1 MKTEKR
7 LDGMRRLCLILASI
21 LLSVSMVTFRIPES
35 AAQQER
41 PMIDPGPR
49 RPMMM
54 PMMELG
60 GPGRIEERGLIA
72 MLHIWETYFFLQ
84 KGPLK
89 LTEDQV
95 ARIDSILN
103 DQRRYIVQKTA
114 DQRILLIDI
123 EQLLIKEPYDL
134 KKVEEKVKALEDLN
148 VEITMAEVQTLG
160 KALAVLTPEQQQKML
175 AIFRESRFT
184 GPYGT

>member
-1 MKTEKR
+1 M
-7 LDGMRRLCLILASI
+7 GVVLAAI
-21 LLSVSMVTFRIPES
+21 LLSILTISVRIPES

-72 MLHIWETYFFLQ
+72 MLHIWQTYFFIQ

-89 LTEDQV
+89 LTEDQID
-95 ARIDSILN
+95 RIDSILN
-103 DQRRYIVQKTA
+103 DQRKYIVQKMA

-123 EQLLIKEPYDL
+123 EQLLIREPYDL
-134 KKVEEKVKALEDLN
+134 KKVEEKVKGLEDLN

-160 KALAVLTPEQQQKML
+160 KALAVLTPEQRQKML